1 MIHRQPKYQALTHA
15 KAQQDQ
21 NSRISSHAGIHC
33 TTYHALLSF
42 SYRYLQPPNDS
53 ACSNNMTMNTT
64 LTMYTCP
71 SSPIGSN
78 TCVGDDEQEMANEDE
93 EGESEYQTDTESWV

>member
-1 MIHRQPKYQALTHA
+1 MHY
-15 KAQQDQ
+15 
-21 NSRISSHAGIHC
+21 S
-33 TTYHALLSF
+33 LSPT
-42 SYRYLQPPNDS
+42 YRYPQPPNDS
-53 ACSNNMTMNTT
+53 TCSNNMTMSTT